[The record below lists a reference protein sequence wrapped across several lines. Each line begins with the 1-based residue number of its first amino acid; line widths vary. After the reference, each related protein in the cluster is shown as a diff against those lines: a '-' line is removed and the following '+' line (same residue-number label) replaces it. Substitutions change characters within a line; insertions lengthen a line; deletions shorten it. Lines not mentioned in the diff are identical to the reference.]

1 MGGGIATHT
10 EVVDAAY
17 QAFAEQIGPNL
28 IYDDT
33 RHNRI
38 VAAHEPPGQIEP
50 VSFASV
56 TYLWQGGKGVCKD
69 LLTGLFEFAAM

>member
-10 EVVDAAY
+10 EIVDAAY

-38 VAAHEPPGQIEP
+38 LAVHQPPGEIET

-56 TYLWQGGKGVCKD
+56 TDLWQGGNGVCKD
-69 LLTGLFEFAAM
+69 LFTGLFKFTAM